1 MSDAKPTTSV
11 HFAPTPAFVRAFG
24 ASEARKQQQQFE
36 KPSWAKGNP
45 LLPEKI
51 DNEDIQSTLLIGG
64 AIVVAVIL
72 VGVCI
77 YKWHY

>member
-45 LLPEKI
+45 LLPEKV
-51 DNEDIQSTLLIGG
+51 EDYTSDTLLIGG
-64 AIVVAVIL
+64 ALVVAAIL
-72 VGVCI
+72 VAVCV